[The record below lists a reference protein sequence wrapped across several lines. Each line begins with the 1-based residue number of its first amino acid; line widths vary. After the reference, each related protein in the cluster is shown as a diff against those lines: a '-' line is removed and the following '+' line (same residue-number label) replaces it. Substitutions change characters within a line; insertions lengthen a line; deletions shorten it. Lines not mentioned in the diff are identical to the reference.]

1 MLALDILV
9 ADSIELEN
17 VAPFNRSFNLKCLE
31 KFRAEKLM
39 HLLDVV
45 LVSLNACAERRFE
58 KCEEKAHV
66 DVMVELENVLEDLGA
81 GVKE

>member
-1 MLALDILV
+1 
-9 ADSIELEN
+9 
-17 VAPFNRSFNLKCLE
+17 
-31 KFRAEKLM
+31 M

-45 LVSLNACAERRFE
+45 LVSLNACAERSFE
-58 KCEEKAHV
+58 KREEKAHV